1 MSMTKLEQTLAEA
14 LAKATNV
21 DIPAIIAA
29 ANACCVGG
37 CGGEQTVQTGKV
49 ETLTTAA
56 GVKGETG
63 AKRVRRT
70 AEPEAPAD
78 PAPATPPATEAAK
91 PAIPPPPAEKPA
103 DPPPAASAPQGVGI
117 DLTGLFTGS
126 GADKKVVKDVFLKA
140 VEKAS
145 NLAALVALN
154 AACDCGFST
163 GDYTEETVPVLKR
176 KLSRWGA
183 AQE

>member
-1 MSMTKLEQTLAEA
+1 MTKLEQTLAEA

-29 ANACCVGG
+29 AEASCLGG
-37 CGGEQTVQTGKV
+37 QTVQETKVSVV
-49 ETLTTAA
+49 ETAA
-56 GVKGETG
+56 AEQEKP
-63 AKRVRRT
+63 KRTRKT
-70 AEPEAPAD
+70 AEAAPA
-78 PAPATPPATEAAK
+78 PAEEKPATPPLAEEKEEPAPTNAT
-91 PAIPPPPAEKPA
+91 
-103 DPPPAASAPQGVGI
+103 DPRDTFTFI

-126 GADKKVVKDVFLKA
+126 GADKKVVKDVFLAA
-140 VEKAS
+140 VEKAK

-154 AACDCGFST
+154 AACDCGFAT
-163 GDYTEETVPVLKR
+163 GDYTEETAAVLKR